1 MWIEMRSLNY
11 YDNSV
16 SMCVCGCVTAC
27 VGCNR
32 AANQSQTIIA
42 YAQPQGIPCV
52 CGSLP
57 LSVCVCEA
65 VVCAGV

>member
-1 MWIEMRSLNY
+1 MRSLNY

-16 SMCVCGCVTAC
+16 DMCVCVWVYVCVGVTAC

-57 LSVCVCEA
+57 LSVCVC
-65 VVCAGV
+65 V